1 MAETVKLGSFC
12 VNGCPVPPDQ
22 LIASHDAIG
31 FGDTDRDNPISF
43 VKWKGVLVA
52 AHCICRNISWEEL
65 ARFGFVSGWP
75 IKIDG
80 NYFLC
85 RMPDMTA
92 VSCELGDEW
101 DSILDDIGED
111 NNLWNWEN
119 RFFWGQ
125 NKTPGD
131 YPGWAPVRG
140 FHSARTA
147 GSAETKH
154 FRTDIGFRP
163 ILEPLPSPLP
173 LSETTLGLRLRVY
186 LGSKTTIGSRL
197 KALGEPKTPSG
208 FQSEASADRE
218 LIEGKL
224 TEFSDYDIILD
235 AERPVMVPLDCP
247 WARQVGRSLVI
258 DRASVTW
265 MGLCKEE

>member
-1 MAETVKLGSFC
+1 MAEIVKLGSFC

-22 LIASHDAIG
+22 FIASHDTIG

-43 VKWKGVLVA
+43 VEWEGILVA
-52 AHCICRNISWEEL
+52 IHCICRHISWEEL
-65 ARFGFVSGWP
+65 SQFGFVSGWP

-85 RMPDMTA
+85 RMPDMTVA
-92 VSCELGDEW
+92 PPKLGDEW
-101 DSILDDIGED
+101 DRILDDLGED
-111 NNLWNWEN
+111 NKLWNWEN

-147 GSAETKH
+147 GSAEARH
-154 FRTDIGFRP
+154 IRTDIGFRP
-163 ILEPLPSPLP
+163 ILEPLPSSLP
-173 LSETTLGLRLRVY
+173 LSKTALGLRLRVY
-186 LGSKTTIGSRL
+186 LEFETTTTIGSRL
-197 KALGEPKTPSG
+197 KALSVPKTPSR
-208 FQSEASADRE
+208 ASAGRE
-218 LIEGKL
+218 LIEGRL
-224 TEFSDYDIILD
+224 AGFSDYDIILD

-247 WARQVGRSLVI
+247 WARQEGRSLII
-258 DRASVTW
+258 DRAAIAW